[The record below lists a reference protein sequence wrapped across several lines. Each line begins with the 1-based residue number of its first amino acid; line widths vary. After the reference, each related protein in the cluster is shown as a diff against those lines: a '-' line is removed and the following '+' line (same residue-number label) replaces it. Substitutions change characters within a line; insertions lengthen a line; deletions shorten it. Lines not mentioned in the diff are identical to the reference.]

1 MTINALFAADQ
12 FGGMGLN
19 GTLPWPHNSSDLK
32 QFKKLTDGHV
42 VVMGRRSW
50 DDPKLPKPLAGRTV
64 YVATNR
70 PVQHASPIKG
80 DIRAAVQAMQ
90 AQHPDQTVWVVGGP
104 EILEQCQDLYD
115 RIYLTHIKGV
125 YKIDTKINLKS
136 MLSGY
141 RMVSASAAP
150 SDNCTFTVYESIF
163 KRTTTGS

>member
-1 MTINALFAADQ
+1 MINALFAADQ

-19 GTLPWPHNSSDLK
+19 GSLPWPHNSSDLK
-32 QFKKLTDGHV
+32 QFKRLTDGHV

-50 DDPKLPKPLAGRTV
+50 DDPKLPKPLEGRTV
-64 YVATNR
+64 YVATTR
-70 PVQHASPIKG
+70 PVQHATPIAG
-80 DIRAAVQAMQ
+80 DIRTAVQAVQ
-90 AQHPDQTVWVVGGP
+90 AQHPNKTIWVVGGP

-163 KRTTTGS
+163 KRTH

>member
-1 MTINALFAADQ
+1 MINALFAADQ

-32 QFKKLTDGHV
+32 QFKRLTDGHV

-50 DDPKLPKPLAGRTV
+50 DDPKLPKPLVGRTV
-64 YVATNR
+64 YVATTR
-70 PVQHASPIKG
+70 PVQHATPISG
-80 DIRAAVQAMQ
+80 DIKTAVQTVQ
-90 AQHPDQTVWVVGGP
+90 EQHPNKTIWVVGGP

>member
-19 GTLPWPHNSSDLK
+19 GSLPWPHNSSDLK
-32 QFKKLTDGHV
+32 QFKRLTDGQV

-50 DDPKLPKPLAGRTV
+50 DDPKLPKPLEGRTV
-64 YVATNR
+64 YVATTR
-70 PVQHASPIKG
+70 PVQHATPIAG
-80 DIRAAVQAMQ
+80 DIRTAVQAVQ
-90 AQHPDQTVWVVGGP
+90 AQHPNKTIWVVGGP

-150 SDNCTFTVYESIF
+150 EDNCTFTVYESIF
-163 KRTTTGS
+163 KRTPSA

>member
-1 MTINALFAADQ
+1 MINALFAADQ

-32 QFKKLTDGHV
+32 QFKRLTDGHV
-42 VVMGRRSW
+42 IVMGRRSW

-64 YVATNR
+64 YVATTR
-70 PVQHASPIKG
+70 PVQHATPIKG
-80 DIRAAVQAMQ
+80 DIRTAVQAVQ
-90 AQHPDQTVWVVGGP
+90 AQHLDQTVWVAGGP

>member
-1 MTINALFAADQ
+1 MINALFAADQ

-19 GTLPWPHNSSDLK
+19 GSLPWPHNSSDLK
-32 QFKKLTDGHV
+32 QFKRLTNGQV

-64 YVATNR
+64 YVATTR
-70 PVQHASPIKG
+70 PVQHATPIAG
-80 DIRAAVQAMQ
+80 DIRTAVQAVQ
-90 AQHPDQTVWVVGGP
+90 AQHPNQTVWVVGGA

>member
-19 GTLPWPHNSSDLK
+19 GSLPWPHNSSDLK
-32 QFKKLTDGHV
+32 QFKRLTDGQV

-50 DDPKLPKPLAGRTV
+50 DDPKLPKPLEGRTV
-64 YVATNR
+64 YVATTR
-70 PVQHASPIKG
+70 PVQHATPIAG
-80 DIRAAVQAMQ
+80 DIRTAVQAVQ
-90 AQHPDQTVWVVGGP
+90 AQHPNQTVWVVGGA

>member
-1 MTINALFAADQ
+1 MINALFAADQ

-50 DDPKLPKPLAGRTV
+50 DDPKLPKPLMGRTV

-70 PVQHASPIKG
+70 PVQHATPIAG
-80 DIRAAVQAMQ
+80 DIKTAVQSVQ
-90 AQHPDQTVWVVGGP
+90 AQHPNKTIWVVGGP